1 MKKNQLENYAGKHL
15 SYYYIVIIVL
25 LHSYYNDR
33 IMITIK

>member
-1 MKKNQLENYAGKHL
+1 MLENIL
-15 SYYYIVIIVL
+15 TYYIVIIVL